1 MYSRNYKKTML
12 RLIRNKGPKETINT
26 LIVAEK
32 ARINHQDIE
41 ELLLRYQRSN
51 PEDAARS
58 ITEVTNPNQEKHEG
72 LRVFVIQTRIA
83 LMLANSYGSETYQ
96 ALKTFMDR
104 QGYKTQTGPL
114 CAVPGQED

>member
-1 MYSRNYKKTML
+1 ML
-12 RLIRNKGPKETINT
+12 RLIRDKGPKETINT

-41 ELLLRYQRSN
+41 ELLLKYQRN
-51 PEDAARS
+51 YPEDAAKS

-83 LMLANSYGSETYQ
+83 LMLANCYGAETYQ
-96 ALKTFMDR
+96 ALKAFMER
-104 QGYKTQTGPL
+104 QGYQTQFNPL
-114 CAVPGQED
+114 QAVTEQEDLNT

>member
-1 MYSRNYKKTML
+1 ML
-12 RLIRNKGPKETINT
+12 KLVRDKGPKETINT

-41 ELLLRYQRSN
+41 ELLLKYQRN
-51 PEDAARS
+51 YPEDAAKS

-83 LMLANSYGSETYQ
+83 LMLANSYGFEAYH

-104 QGYKTQTGPL
+104 QGYKTQTAPL
-114 CAVPGQED
+114 YAVSEEDLNT